1 MGPAM
6 ARLSSRLP
14 PAFLAPAPL
23 SGFTGQSIGRR
34 RFGRVCR
41 VLFAQ
46 RQLALQIRDLLLG
59 IRDLLLGIRDLPLLF
74 GDLFGLTVDLLF
86 PFSQLS
92 AKPFVLPF
100 QVARPQVAMPRTHP
114 PYGSRS
120 RAICPAK
127 SAGVLEL
134 LPPTLVY
141 PHWSKPVQVTG
152 PSASEPV

>member
-46 RQLALQIRDLLLG
+46 RQLALQ

-134 LPPTLVY
+134 LRNIQCRRSD
-141 PHWSKPVQVTG
+141 WI
-152 PSASEPV
+152 SATNDSR

>member
-46 RQLALQIRDLLLG
+46 RQLALQ

-134 LPPTLVY
+134 LQPIIGNLSSGGRAASTVAN
-141 PHWSKPVQVTG
+141 
-152 PSASEPV
+152 SARLPAFR

>member
-46 RQLALQIRDLLLG
+46 RQLALQ

-134 LPPTLVY
+134 LLRSRV
-141 PHWSKPVQVTG
+141 
-152 PSASEPV
+152 PSLSAEFQKYVLLLS

>member
-46 RQLALQIRDLLLG
+46 RQLALQ

-120 RAICPAK
+120 RAICPGK

-134 LPPTLVY
+134 LRTLIDCLIDAPEAVI
-141 PHWSKPVQVTG
+141 G
-152 PSASEPV
+152 PGWRT

>member
-59 IRDLLLGIRDLPLLF
+59 IRDLPLLF

-100 QVARPQVAMPRTHP
+100 QVARPQVAMPRTDP
-114 PYGSRS
+114 PLGSRS
-120 RAICPAK
+120 RVICPAK
-127 SAGVLEL
+127 SAGVLDL
-134 LPPTLVY
+134 LRQLRRQSTLLLR
-141 PHWSKPVQVTG
+141 SL
-152 PSASEPV
+152 

>member
-1 MGPAM
+1 RRVG
-6 ARLSSRLP
+6 RL
-14 PAFLAPAPL
+14 
-23 SGFTGQSIGRR
+23 
-34 RFGRVCR
+34 CR

-46 RQLALQIRDLLLG
+46 RQLALQ

-134 LPPTLVY
+134 LQKSFVSFRSGCVAWMRSRKTY
-141 PHWSKPVQVTG
+141 G
-152 PSASEPV
+152 PGSPFVRLSGDAKILSQIGSDRVVPSRQ

>member
-46 RQLALQIRDLLLG
+46 RQLALQ

-134 LPPTLVY
+134 LPFSGSAYISLSAANTNNTPTNGVPWALLV
-141 PHWSKPVQVTG
+141 Q
-152 PSASEPV
+152 

>member
-46 RQLALQIRDLLLG
+46 RQLALQ

-134 LPPTLVY
+134 LPAAAPLPAAPDPALVLEQTRY
-141 PHWSKPVQVTG
+141 SQTRRH
-152 PSASEPV
+152 A